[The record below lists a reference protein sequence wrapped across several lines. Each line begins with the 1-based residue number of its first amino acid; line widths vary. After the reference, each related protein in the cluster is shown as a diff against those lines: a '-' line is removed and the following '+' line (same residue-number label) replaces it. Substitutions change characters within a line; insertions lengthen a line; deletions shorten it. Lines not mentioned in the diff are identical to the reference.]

1 MSVMLNIGPTDD
13 PTYRYKMPKLIT
25 KIEGRGN
32 GIKTVCVNMVDVA
45 EALNRDPS
53 LPTKVTGAPRGR
65 ARGALTA
72 CVRGVCLRAVLW
84 LRAGRAV
91 ALRN

>member
-1 MSVMLNIGPTDD
+1 MSSVMLNIGPTDD

-53 LPTKVTGAPRGR
+53 LPTKAR
-65 ARGALTA
+65 ACA
-72 CVRGVCLRAVLW
+72 CVPVQCGVRS
-84 LRAGRAV
+84 
-91 ALRN
+91 